1 MVVLLGGLIG
11 RETAHN
17 PALATLPISLM
28 TVGVALTSIPA
39 ALIMQR
45 IGRRRGFFLAW
56 VIATLSAMLAFY
68 AVMVSSFA
76 LFCLATLIMGA
87 YNAFVM
93 QYRFAAAESVPAGRV
108 SQAVS
113 YVLIGGIV
121 AGVIGPELG
130 MRLSDWLPYGLYS
143 GSFAFLALLFA
154 ASALL
159 MLLFRDTAPLE
170 QAVRGEARPLKRIIA
185 QPEYLV
191 AVLTAAIG
199 YGVMSFIMT
208 ATPVNM
214 HTAHSFALGA
224 TTLVIQSHVLGMY
237 VPSLFSGW
245 LITRIGVKRMILT
258 GVGFMLVCM
267 LFALAGVTFMN
278 FWSSLVLLGVGWNFM
293 FVGGTTLLTGAYR
306 PSERFKAQAV
316 NDFSVFG
323 VQAFASLSAGTV
335 LHLGNWNTLILITIP
350 FLTLVLAA
358 IVWMHRF
365 QSRRVSQAIA

>member
-11 RETAHN
+11 RETAPN